1 MFFPIM
7 NGKKCIL
14 KICAMQAESD
24 SFFTGWPCS
33 QTVSGRGC
41 HLINIFQNKKD
52 ISASG
57 RRYLFLLQNHLKGKF
72 IFLGEQTV
80 KATRMHE
87 ENPFAVGKG
96 LLF

>member
-1 MFFPIM
+1 MALFANRFRAWLSSHPYFY
-7 NGKKCIL
+7 
-14 KICAMQAESD
+14 A
-24 SFFTGWPCS
+24 
-33 QTVSGRGC
+33 
-41 HLINIFQNKKD
+41 KKD

-72 IFLGEQTV
+72 IFLGEQAV